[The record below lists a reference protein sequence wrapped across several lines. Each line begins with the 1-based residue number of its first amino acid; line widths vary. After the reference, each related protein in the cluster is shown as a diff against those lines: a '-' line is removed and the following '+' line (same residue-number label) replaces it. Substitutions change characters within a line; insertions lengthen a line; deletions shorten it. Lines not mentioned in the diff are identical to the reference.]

1 MKTLLQNNALELGK
15 GHIWQFTVTFYSSDI
30 HSSTIFLRL
39 GFSIAAAILSLS
51 LICLLTEKEHNRNQ
65 EYELKKRIILDI
77 VHSCS
82 CDLITDWVNF
92 TEWERCVGVLESFA
106 PRAVST
112 QDKLFFVNL
121 IGHLR
126 VGLNLCFNARLNA
139 KLIFTRKVLH
149 LASFWKRDF
158 LELRHGLFSPQN

>member
-15 GHIWQFTVTFYSSDI
+15 GNIWQFTVTFYSSEI

-65 EYELKKRIILDI
+65 EYELKKGIILDI

-82 CDLITDWVNF
+82 CDLITILGDPGADSGD
-92 TEWERCVGVLESFA
+92 EEKSK
-106 PRAVST
+106 RAE
-112 QDKLFFVNL
+112 KYMPY
-121 IGHLR
+121 
-126 VGLNLCFNARLNA
+126 
-139 KLIFTRKVLH
+139 IFPPV
-149 LASFWKRDF
+149 
-158 LELRHGLFSPQN
+158 